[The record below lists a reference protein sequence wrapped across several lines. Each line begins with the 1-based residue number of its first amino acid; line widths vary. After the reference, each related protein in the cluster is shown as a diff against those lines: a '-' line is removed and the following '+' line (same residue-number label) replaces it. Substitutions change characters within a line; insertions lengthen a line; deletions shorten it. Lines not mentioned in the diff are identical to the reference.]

1 MVVNAFK
8 SGIFSIA
15 SEKSEEE
22 SDDLFLS
29 KCYDRL
35 STSESPTKILLED
48 VLPRRWTQEK
58 WIKLLPT

>member
-1 MVVNAFK
+1 MLLKRGQMVVNAFK

-22 SDDLFLS
+22 SGDLFLS

-48 VLPRRWTQEK
+48 VLPRR
-58 WIKLLPT
+58 